1 MQWGSRGYPRAVP
14 PRPRLR
20 GMSVRALAFAGN
32 AAHGLSQRLA
42 AAGGS
47 PTLAGDRWIE
57 WSFCMAR
64 LAETPG
70 RTLDFGADV
79 GFLALA
85 AAQRGHEVVALDRLA
100 VVPAFHHERVEFL
113 QADVLDRP
121 LHGQTFDQIL
131 NCSSV
136 EHVGLAG
143 RYGSTDRADGD
154 LEAMTIMR
162 EALKPEGRMV
172 MTVPVGRDLVC
183 APVHRIYGID
193 RLPRLL
199 AGYAVEEQQFW
210 QKRPGRS
217 IWEQTDRETALATQ
231 GSASYYALGLFVLT
245 RS

>member
-1 MQWGSRGYPRAVP
+1 
-14 PRPRLR
+14 
-20 GMSVRALAFAGN
+20 MSVRTLAFAGN
-32 AAHGLSQRLA
+32 AAHGVSQRLA

-64 LAETPG
+64 LAEPPG

-79 GFLALA
+79 GFLSLA
-85 AAQRGHEVVALDRLA
+85 AAQRGHEVVALDRVA
-100 VVPAFHHERVEFL
+100 VAPAFQHERIELL
-113 QADVLDRP
+113 QADILDRP
-121 LHGQTFDQIL
+121 LDGQTFDQIL

-143 RYGSTDRADGD
+143 RYGSGDRADGD
-154 LEAMTIMR
+154 LEAMEIMR

-172 MTVPVGRDLVC
+172 LTVPVGRDLVC
-183 APVHRIYGID
+183 QPVHRIYGVD

-210 QKRPGRS
+210 QKVTGRAM
-217 IWEQTDRETALATQ
+217 WEQTDRETALATQ

-245 RS
+245 GS

>member
-1 MQWGSRGYPRAVP
+1 
-14 PRPRLR
+14 
-20 GMSVRALAFAGN
+20 
-32 AAHGLSQRLA
+32 
-42 AAGGS
+42 
-47 PTLAGDRWIE
+47 
-57 WSFCMAR
+57 MAR

-113 QADVLDRP
+113 QADILDRP
-121 LHGQTFDQIL
+121 LDGQTFDQIF

-162 EALKPEGRMV
+162 EALTPQGRMV
-172 MTVPVGRDLVC
+172 MTVPVGQDLVC
-183 APVHRIYGID
+183 PPLHRIYGID

-210 QKRPGRS
+210 RKRPRGS

-231 GSASYYALGLFVLT
+231 GSASFYALGLFVLT
-245 RS
+245 CS

>member
-1 MQWGSRGYPRAVP
+1 
-14 PRPRLR
+14 
-20 GMSVRALAFAGN
+20 
-32 AAHGLSQRLA
+32 
-42 AAGGS
+42 
-47 PTLAGDRWIE
+47 
-57 WSFCMAR
+57 MAR

-85 AAQRGHEVVALDRLA
+85 AAQRGHEVVALDRVA
-100 VVPAFHHERVEFL
+100 VVPAFQHERVEFL
-113 QADVLDRP
+113 EADILDRP
-121 LHGQTFDQIL
+121 LRGQMFDQIL

-162 EALKPEGRMV
+162 EALTPQGRMV
-172 MTVPVGRDLVC
+172 MTVPVGQDLVC
-183 APVHRIYGID
+183 PPLHRIYGID

-210 QKRPGRS
+210 RKRPRGS

-231 GSASYYALGLFVLT
+231 GSASFYALGLFVLT
-245 RS
+245 CS